1 MITIGELAKRAQCTV
16 PTIRYYESIG
26 LLPRAQR
33 REGGHRAYGRPDLA
47 RLTLIRRCRDF
58 DMPLDK
64 IKDLLALEA
73 NGKPCQETMD
83 FFSAQREAI
92 KIRIK
97 ALEELDFTLSLYVSQ
112 CKSGC
117 LQTDAPCSIYS
128 EIEGDQPSAA

>member
-26 LLPRAQR
+26 LLPMAQR

-73 NGKPCQETMD
+73 SGKPCQETFD
-83 FFSAQREAI
+83 FFAAQREAI
-92 KIRIK
+92 KARIK
-97 ALEELDFTLSLYVSQ
+97 ALEDLDFTLSLYVNNCQ
-112 CKSGC
+112 SGC
-117 LQTDAPCSIYS
+117 MQTDTPCNIYK
-128 EIEGDQPSAA
+128 DMAAS